1 MGITR
6 YNEIV
11 HLPSI
16 ELAHV
21 NEFLMLCD
29 DDKNC
34 KANEFWLLASCSRF
48 DEDSVN
54 ILLEEIEQKKSEGYE
69 YSHYIVVR
77 PEEGAYNY
85 ECML

>member
-16 ELAHV
+16 ELKHV
-21 NEFLMLCD
+21 DEFLMLCD
-29 DDKNC
+29 EKNC
-34 KANEFWLLASCSRF
+34 KVNEFRLLASCSRF

-77 PEEGAYNY
+77 PKTR
-85 ECML
+85 MLVIN